1 MCASHD
7 ATAQSVGESTSPAAE
22 ADPGEPLDV
31 CILSYRSD
39 PYSGGQGVYVYH
51 LSRALAARG
60 HSVDVISGRPYPEL
74 DPRVDLIELPGAN
87 VFEAEGNLSAFEPA
101 FLRSPTK
108 LYEWASALTGGFP
121 EPYAFGR
128 RVARYFEEHDPGY
141 DVVHDNQSL
150 SYGVAELAERGIP
163 TVATVHHPITVDR
176 ELALEHADGLTSR
189 VLVKRWFRFLDMQE
203 SVARELPHVIAVS
216 RASKERAVE
225 DFGIDAGTATVIH
238 NGIDTE
244 RYAPVE
250 RERHPTRIATTI
262 SSDVPLKGLSY
273 LLRAFARVRRAEPDA
288 ELLVMGD
295 LNDEGETG
303 RLIDDLG
310 IGDAIDC
317 RRRIDD
323 GEMVELYASS
333 AMAVVPSLYEGFGL
347 PAAEA
352 MACGVPVVATT
363 GGALP
368 EVVGDAGVLVPPGD
382 VDALTRAM
390 TTLLDDAD
398 RRDRLGEAAR
408 RRICAEFDWEDTARE
423 TVALY
428 RRAIA
433 GANGDGPARG
443 DRPTNVAGNGTG

>member
-7 ATAQSVGESTSPAAE
+7 ATAQAAEVASSPAIE
-22 ADPGEPLDV
+22 PDPGEPLDV
-31 CILSYRSD
+31 CLLSYRSD

-51 LSRALAARG
+51 LSRALAALG

-74 DPRVDLIELPGAN
+74 DPRVNLIELPGAN
-87 VFEAEGNLSAFEPA
+87 VFEAESNLTAFEPS

-108 LYEWASALTGGFP
+108 LYEWTSALTGGFP

-128 RVARYFEEHDPGY
+128 RVVRYFEEHDPDY

-150 SYGVAELAERGIP
+150 SYGLVELMDRGHP

-189 VLVKRWFRFLDMQE
+189 VLVRRWFRFLKMQE
-203 SVARELPHVIAVS
+203 AVARELPHVIAVS
-216 RASKERAVE
+216 RASKQRTVE
-225 DFGIDAGTATVIH
+225 DFGIDAESATVIH

-244 RYAPVE
+244 RYQPRECE
-250 RERHPTRIATTI
+250 RLPRRIATTI

-273 LLRAFARVRRAEPDA
+273 LLRAFARVREEAPDA

-295 LNDEGETG
+295 LRDDGPTG
-303 RLIDDLG
+303 DLISELG
-310 IGDAIDC
+310 VDDAIDC

-323 GEMVELYASS
+323 DEMVELYASS

-382 VDALTRAM
+382 VEALTRAM
-390 TTLLDDAD
+390 ATLLADAE
-398 RRDRLGEAAR
+398 RREHLGEAAR
-408 RRICAEFDWEDTARE
+408 RRICTEFDWEDTARE
-423 TVALY
+423 TLALY
-428 RRAIA
+428 RRAIDH
-433 GANGDGPARG
+433 ANGNGGGNSTGDG
-443 DRPTNVAGNGTG
+443 DE

>member
-7 ATAQSVGESTSPAAE
+7 ATAQSVGAGASPAAE
-22 ADPGEPLDV
+22 PDPGDPLDV
-31 CILSYRSD
+31 CLLSYRSD

-51 LSRALAARG
+51 LSRALAALG
-60 HSVDVISGRPYPEL
+60 HSVDVVSGRPYPEL
-74 DPRVDLIELPGAN
+74 DPRVNLIELPGAN
-87 VFEAEGNLSAFEPA
+87 VFEAESNLGAFEPS

-128 RVARYFEEHDPGY
+128 RVVRYFEEHDPDY
-141 DVVHDNQSL
+141 DVIHDNQSL
-150 SYGVAELAERGIP
+150 SYGLLELVERGHP

-176 ELALEHADGLTSR
+176 ELALSHADGLLSR
-189 VLVKRWFRFLDMQE
+189 ALVRRWFRFLRMQE

-216 RASKERAVE
+216 RASKQRAVR
-225 DFGIDAGTATVIH
+225 DFGIDAATATVIH
-238 NGIDTE
+238 NGIDTD
-244 RYAPVE
+244 RYAPRE
-250 RERHPTRIATTI
+250 RERRPTRLATTI

-273 LLRAFARVRRAEPDA
+273 LLCAFARVRREVPDA

-295 LNDEGETG
+295 LEGDGETG
-303 RLIDDLG
+303 RLISELG
-310 IGDAIDC
+310 IAEAIDC

-323 GEMVELYASS
+323 GEMVELYSS
-333 AMAVVPSLYEGFGL
+333 AAMAVVPSLYEGFGL

-382 VDALTRAM
+382 VDALTRAI
-390 TTLLDDAD
+390 TTLLSDAA
-398 RRDRLGEAAR
+398 RRERLGSAAR
-408 RRICAEFDWEDTARE
+408 RRVRAEFDWEDTARE
-423 TVALY
+423 TVDLY
-428 RRAIA
+428 RRAIDDVNGN
-433 GANGDGPARG
+433 GAANARG
-443 DRPTNVAGNGTG
+443 NGA

>member
-7 ATAQSVGESTSPAAE
+7 ATAQSVGASASTTDVP
-22 ADPGEPLDV
+22 DPDEPLDV
-31 CILSYRSD
+31 CLLSYRSD

-51 LSRALAARG
+51 LSRALASLG

-74 DPRVDLIELPGAN
+74 DPRVNLVELPGAN
-87 VFEAEGNLSAFEPA
+87 VFEAESNLAAFEPS

-108 LYEWASALTGGFP
+108 LYEWTSALTGGFP

-128 RVARYFEEHDPGY
+128 RVVRYFEEHEPDY

-150 SYGVAELAERGIP
+150 SYGLLELVERGHP
-163 TVATVHHPITVDR
+163 TVATVHHPISVDR

-189 VLVKRWFRFLDMQE
+189 LLVKRWFRFLDMQE
-203 SVARELPHVIAVS
+203 AVARELPHVIAVS
-216 RASKERAVE
+216 GASKRRAVE
-225 DFGIDAGTATVIH
+225 DFGVDAATATVIH
-238 NGIDTE
+238 NGIDTN
-244 RYAPVE
+244 RYEPRE
-250 RERHPTRIATTI
+250 RERHERRIATTI

-273 LLRAFARVRRAEPDA
+273 LLRAFARVREVEPDA

-295 LNDEGETG
+295 LNEDGETG
-303 RLIDDLG
+303 RLVDDLG

-323 GEMVELYASS
+323 DEMVELYASS

-352 MACGVPVVATT
+352 MACGVPVVATS

-382 VDALTRAM
+382 VAALARAV
-390 TTLLDDAD
+390 TTLLDDPA
-398 RRDRLGEAAR
+398 RRERLGEAAR
-408 RRICAEFDWEDTARE
+408 NRVCAEFDWADTARE
-423 TVALY
+423 TAAIY
-428 RRAIA
+428 RRAIEA
-433 GANGDGPARG
+433 ATGEGTGDVR
-443 DRPTNVAGNGTG
+443 GNGTG

>member
-7 ATAQSVGESTSPAAE
+7 ATARSAEAASSPAVEAE
-22 ADPGEPLDV
+22 AGDPLDV
-31 CILSYRSD
+31 CLLSYRSD

-51 LSRALAARG
+51 LSRALAALG

-74 DPRVDLIELPGAN
+74 DPRVNLIELPGAN
-87 VFEAEGNLSAFEPA
+87 VFEAESNLAAFEPS

-108 LYEWASALTGGFP
+108 LYEWTSALTGGFP
-121 EPYAFGR
+121 EPYAFGQ
-128 RVARYFEEHDPGY
+128 RVVRYFEEHDPDY

-150 SYGVAELAERGIP
+150 SYGLVELVERGHP

-189 VLVKRWFRFLDMQE
+189 VLVRRWFRFLRMQE
-203 SVARELPHVIAVS
+203 AVARVLPHVIAVS
-216 RASKERAVE
+216 RASKRRAVV
-225 DFGIDAGTATVIH
+225 DFGIDADSATVVH

-244 RYAPVE
+244 RYRPRDCARRPK
-250 RERHPTRIATTI
+250 RIATTI

-273 LLRAFARVRRAEPDA
+273 LLRAFARVHHDEPDA

-295 LNDEGETG
+295 LREEGPTG
-303 RLIDDLG
+303 RLISDLG
-310 IGDAIDC
+310 IADAIDC

-323 GEMVELYASS
+323 DEMVELYATS

-382 VDALTRAM
+382 VEALARAM
-390 TTLLDDAD
+390 TTLLADAE
-398 RRDRLGEAAR
+398 RREHLGEAAR
-408 RRICAEFDWEDTARE
+408 RRICDEFDWEDTARE
-423 TVALY
+423 TVSIY
-428 RRAIA
+428 RRAID
-433 GANGDGPARG
+433 GAEEG
-443 DRPTNVAGNGTG
+443 GNG